1 MLDTKIKLF
10 NIILLIDGMYS
21 CKINYRLYKYSSLRF
36 NPYKINI
43 ILKSEG
49 EGEGEGEGGGYDFK

>member
-10 NIILLIDGMYS
+10 NKILLIDYMYS
-21 CKINYRLYKYSSLRF
+21 CKINYRLYKYSNLRF

-43 ILKSEG
+43 ILKSERV
-49 EGEGEGEGGGYDFK
+49 YDF